1 MASQPQAARQH
12 FSSSMVNNVINL
24 CRSRCGTLAHR
35 PAPPHTQCRA
45 GSPVGGGCRQR
56 FQKPGGL
63 GAKQLA
69 ARSQGCTEGPGA
81 CTSWPGAPRGPPEAE
96 SSWPSCVGATF
107 LSTGSLLQDEGQ
119 GTRMGAHSTAGAPR
133 SLPGWRGWGSCPLC
147 REPGQGSPWG
157 FHTSPRPGG
166 EDGRKEGP
174 VTESHPTNELPTR
187 PVPPP
192 RLQMLPGSSCLTCG
206 PARSCRVSSDR

>member
-1 MASQPQAARQH
+1 MFPEVTRLLTSHTGNTTNSEDILSSACYTVRNLMASQPQAARQH

-24 CRSRCGTLAHR
+24 CRSRCGALAHR

-147 REPGQGSPWG
+147 REPG
-157 FHTSPRPGG
+157 PGVSLG
-166 EDGRKEGP
+166 
-174 VTESHPTNELPTR
+174 LPHISKTWR
-187 PVPPP
+187 
-192 RLQMLPGSSCLTCG
+192 
-206 PARSCRVSSDR
+206 